1 MQSTLAPTGNPLRP
15 EDSCL
20 PQMTA
25 TPVGLCTDEDP
36 NHPAGPPVYSWDETQ
51 DWWRCLLCNL
61 IATPM
66 HITSRKHRSKYA
78 DYVRCPAVLP
88 PARPRPDQAARAA
101 VSGSGTAPAPPP
113 PPPPL
118 SAQAMDGQ
126 SPAAGPAPA
135 PPWAIDGERGIQQ
148 DVETVDQLICRLATL
163 LEQANG
169 VLAAIVRARR
179 AHGRAVNA
187 PWPPLQPWPS
197 QDDPVRHWRDEPQQP
212 QASPEGG
219 EPQRDGPFGEAPQLT
234 DGHGSAPRDGL
245 PLRRQNGRW
254 YGHSWWRDTAQLD
267 QDDWSW
273 GEWTDAGRE

>member
-1 MQSTLAPTGNPLRP
+1 
-15 EDSCL
+15 
-20 PQMTA
+20 MTA
-25 TPVGLCTDEDP
+25 TPVSPPTNEDP
-36 NHPAGPPVYSWDETQ
+36 DRPAGPPVYTWDDEQ
-51 DWWRCLLCNL
+51 GWWRCLLCNH
-61 IATPM
+61 IATPL
-66 HITSRKHRSKYA
+66 HITSRRHRSRYT
-78 DYVRCPAVLP
+78 DHLQHPAVLP
-88 PARPRPDQAARAA
+88 PAHPRPDQAARAA
-101 VSGSGTAPAPPP
+101 ASGSGTAPAPPP
-113 PPPPL
+113 PPPLP
-118 SAQAMDGQ
+118 SAQAVDGQ
-126 SPAAGPAPA
+126 SLVAGLAPA
-135 PPWAIDGERGIQQ
+135 PLWAIDGERGIQQ

-197 QDDPVRHWRDEPQQP
+197 QDDPVRHRRDEPQQP

-267 QDDWSW
+267 QDEWSW
-273 GEWTDAGRE
+273 SEWTDAGRE